1 MAERQLEE
9 LRSHSQKMESQVEIS
24 LSQSNEKMSQV
35 LRESRSLETE
45 RVQLVERTEK
55 LRLAQTK
62 IQTIEKELSEKKELL
77 AAADNMKK
85 KLTLEKSELE
95 DKEFNLSNRL
105 KQTEMRLKSSQ
116 K

>member
-1 MAERQLEE
+1 
-9 LRSHSQKMESQVEIS
+9 MESQVEIS

-35 LRESRSLETE
+35 FRESRNLENE
-45 RVQLVERTEK
+45 RVQLGERTEK

-77 AAADNMKK
+77 TAADNLKK

-105 KQTEMRLKSSQ
+105 K
-116 K
+116 

>member
-1 MAERQLEE
+1 
-9 LRSHSQKMESQVEIS
+9 MESQVEIS

-35 LRESRSLETE
+35 FRESRNLENE
-45 RVQLVERTEK
+45 RVQLGERTEK

-62 IQTIEKELSEKKELL
+62 IQTVEKELSEKKELL
-77 AAADNMKK
+77 TAADNLKK

-105 KQTEMRLKSSQ
+105 K
-116 K
+116 